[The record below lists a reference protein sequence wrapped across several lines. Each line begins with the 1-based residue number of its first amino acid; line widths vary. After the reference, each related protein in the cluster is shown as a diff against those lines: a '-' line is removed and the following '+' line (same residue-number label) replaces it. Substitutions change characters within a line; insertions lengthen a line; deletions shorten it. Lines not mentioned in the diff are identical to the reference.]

1 MPEIPQSTMPKGR
14 GFIRPTALTLVVG
27 FAALIIFGGSF
38 YTIDQGER
46 GVILRYGAV
55 VGTAEPG
62 LGFRLPLID
71 SVVKISVQSRAKV
84 YDNVNT
90 YSRDQQ
96 PASITIS
103 VNYRL
108 PADQVDKIYAEY
120 GGEDGIVNRLIDR
133 RVFEQMKNVF
143 GRFNAVTAIQD
154 RARLNAE
161 TEEAIRKF
169 ILGPVVIESVQIEN
183 IDFSDAYEQSIE
195 NRMLAEVEVQK
206 LQQNAEREKVQA
218 QITVTQANA
227 RADAIR
233 AEAEANA
240 AATRLS
246 GQAEADNI
254 RARGLAEAETI
265 RAKGAA
271 LRDNPGL
278 VNLTAT
284 EKWNGQLPNTMVP
297 GSAVPFIGVK

>member
-1 MPEIPQSTMPKGR
+1 MPQQITAPAEAR
-14 GFIRPTALTLVVG
+14 RRPLRMLGLIVIVL
-27 FAALIIFGGSF
+27 AALFFIFGGSF

-55 VGTAEPG
+55 VGTADPG
-62 LGFRLPLID
+62 LGFKLPLID
-71 SVVKISVQSRAKV
+71 RVVKITVQSRAQV
-84 YDNVNT
+84 YENVST

-96 PASITIS
+96 PASVTLS

-108 PADQVDKIYAEY
+108 PPDQVAKIYAEY
-120 GGEDGIVNRLIDR
+120 GGEEGIVSRLIDR
-133 RVFEQMKNVF
+133 RVYEQMKNVF
-143 GRFNAVTAIQD
+143 GRFNAVTAIQE

-169 ILGPVVIESVQIEN
+169 IAGPVVIESVQIEN

-206 LQQNAEREKVQA
+206 LRQNAEREKVQA
-218 QITVTQANA
+218 EITVTQANA

-240 AATRLS
+240 AATRLA
-246 GQAEADNI
+246 GQAEADII
-254 RARGLAEAETI
+254 RARGMAEADTI
-265 RAKGAA
+265 RAKAAA
-271 LRDNPGL
+271 LKDNPGL
-278 VNLTAT
+278 VSLTAT
-284 EKWNGQLPNTMVP
+284 EKWDGKLPNTMVP
-297 GSAVPFIGVK
+297 GSALPFIGLK

>member
-1 MPEIPQSTMPKGR
+1 MAEATAPAPRR
-14 GFIRPTALTLVVG
+14 GFIRTTVIAVVVG
-27 FAALIIFGGSF
+27 ILALIIFGGSF

-62 LGFRLPLID
+62 LGFKLPMID

-84 YDNVNT
+84 YDNVST

-96 PASITIS
+96 PANITIS

-120 GGEDGIVNRLIDR
+120 GGEEGIVNRLIDR
-133 RVFEQMKNVF
+133 RLFEQLKNVF

-154 RARLNAE
+154 RAKLNAD
-161 TEEAIRKF
+161 TEDAIRK
-169 ILGPVVIESVQIEN
+169 IIVGPVVIESVQIEN

-227 RADAIR
+227 RADAVR

-240 AATRLS
+240 AATRLA
-246 GQAEADNI
+246 GDAEAD
-254 RARGLAEAETI
+254 AI

-271 LRDNPGL
+271 LRDNPTL
-278 VNLTAT
+278 ISLTAA
-284 EKWNGQLPNTMVP
+284 EKWNGALPSTMVP
-297 GSAVPFIGVK
+297 GSALPFIGVK

>member
-1 MPEIPQSTMPKGR
+1 MPETSANSVATRR
-14 GFIRPTALTLVVG
+14 GILARLGIGAVIVVAG
-27 FAALIIFGGSF
+27 LIIFGGSF
-38 YTIDQGER
+38 YTVDQGER

-62 LGFRLPLID
+62 LGFKLPLID
-71 SVVKISVQSRAKV
+71 TVVKISVQSRAQIYEQV
-84 YDNVNT
+84 SA

-96 PASITIS
+96 AAVINMS

-108 PADQVDKIYAEY
+108 PAGEVEKIYAEY
-120 GGEDGIVNRLIDR
+120 GGEEGIVNRLIDR
-133 RVFEQMKNVF
+133 RVYEQVKNVF
-143 GRFNAVTAIQD
+143 GQFNAVTAIQE

-161 TEEAIRKF
+161 AETAIRDSVK
-169 ILGPVVIESVQIEN
+169 GPVIIDSVQIEN

-206 LQQNAEREKVQA
+206 LRQNAEREKVQA
-218 QITVTQANA
+218 QIVVTQAVA
-227 RADAIR
+227 RADAVR

-246 GQAEADNI
+246 GDAQADA
-254 RARGLAEAETI
+254 I

-271 LRDNPGL
+271 LKDNPSL
-278 VNLTAT
+278 ISLTAA
-284 EKWNGQLPNTMVP
+284 EKWNGQLPSSMVP
-297 GSAVPFIGVK
+297 GSALPFIGIK